1 MIRIILTFWTILLF
15 SINLF
20 SQTIQAEPPFWWLGM
35 KNPKLQLMLRSA
47 DIQKYA
53 IEIDQK
59 GVKIDFIHFVDDKNV
74 VFIDLVLDETM
85 KPCTFPII
93 LKSNGKEVSRTNYEI
108 RARREGSAERKGYTP
123 ADIIYLL
130 MPDRFA
136 NGNPKNDSN
145 PNMSEKAN
153 RNNPDGRHG
162 GDIEGIRKNLSYFND
177 LGVTALWINPL
188 LENNMPAYSYH
199 GYAITDFY
207 KVDNRF
213 GTNDD
218 YANLVQEAHKK
229 NLKIIQDMVFNHFGS
244 FHFWYENPP
253 TKEWYHSWPEYTQ
266 SNYRSE
272 TLMDPY
278 ASPSDQKRMSEGWFD
293 KTMPDLNQ
301 KNAFVANYLIQ
312 NSIWWI
318 EYADLDGIR
327 MDTYPYS
334 DQAFMHQWLKAVE
347 LEYPNFLILG
357 EVWLQTV
364 SQTSS
369 FQNTSLDQNHK
380 MIGDVQSLTDFPLMY
395 AVQEALNEKD
405 GWTEGMSRI
414 YMTLSKD
421 FLYFKP
427 WQNVIFLDNHDV
439 TRISSVFQNDF
450 EKWKMAMGILL
461 TTRGVPLIYY
471 GTEIMMEGNKS
482 KGDAA
487 LREDF
492 PGGWTGDSINVF
504 SGRNLSKIQSEAME
518 YTKKLIEIRQSS
530 DALKNGNLTHYIPS
544 KGIYVYFRYTDSEK
558 IMIIV
563 NNNDKVI
570 NVSMNRY
577 KEQFENYKIGI
588 SMIDKNEFPLNKEI
602 PIKAKSIQIIKLK

>member
-1 MIRIILTFWTILLF
+1 MIRIILTFWAILLF
-15 SINLF
+15 SINLY

-35 KNPKLQLMLRSA
+35 KNPKLQLMLRA
-47 DIQKYA
+47 TDIQKYA

-59 GVKIDFIHFVDDKNV
+59 GVKIDFIHFVDNKNV
-74 VFIDLVLDETM
+74 VFIDLVFDETM

-108 RARREGSAERKGYTP
+108 RARRDGSAERKGYTP

-130 MPDRFA
+130 LPDRFA

-153 RNNPDGRHG
+153 RSNPDGRHG
-162 GDIEGIRKNLSYFND
+162 GDIEGIRKNLSYFNN

-244 FHFWYENPP
+244 FHLWHENPP

-301 KNAFVANYLIQ
+301 KNAFVANYLVQ

-318 EYADLDGIR
+318 EFADLDGIR

-334 DQAFMHQWLKAVE
+334 DQAFMYQWLKAVE

-439 TRISSVFQNDF
+439 TRITSVFQKDF

-471 GTEIMMEGNKS
+471 GTEIMMEGDKS

-492 PGGWTGDSINVF
+492 PGGWHGDSVNVF
-504 SGRNLSKIQSEAME
+504 NGQNLNKIQSEAME

-563 NNNDKVI
+563 NNNDKDM

-577 KEQFENYKIGI
+577 KEQFENYQIGI
-588 SMIDKNEFPLNKEI
+588 SMIDKNEYPLNKEI
-602 PIKAKSIQIIKLK
+602 SIKAKSIQIIKLK